1 MADKKTE
8 HVREVI
14 VIDDME
20 MESVGNDDLDLN
32 EVVSEDI
39 NTEEHII
46 DVTDIEVSD
55 ITLSDVTTPQVT
67 FDKINIKELEHV
79 LFMQEEDDETLEDA
93 YKKSYK
99 LLEKLITNV
108 DIDEIDENAKNVFK
122 LNSDKTEISY
132 SDICFNM
139 EEHIKSNTIDITNK
153 EIIYLS
159 NVINNL
165 NRDYQNV
172 PFNKLKHIYIKFDT
186 GFDSIQIKEI
196 ILYNLITLK
205 TTFRVV

>member
-1 MADKKTE
+1 MAL
-8 HVREVI
+8 
-14 VIDDME
+14 
-20 MESVGNDDLDLN
+20 VGIEELGLN
-32 EVVSEDI
+32 EVVTEDT
-39 NTEEHII
+39 NKETNETII
-46 DVTDIEVSD
+46 DITDVEIV
-55 ITLSDVTTPQVT
+55 SDVTSRDIITINDTLETQVE

-99 LLEKLITNV
+99 LLEKLITKV
-108 DIDEIDENAKNVFK
+108 DIDEIDENSKNVFK

-132 SDICFNM
+132 NDICFNM

-172 PFNKLKHIYIKFDT
+172 PFNKLEHIYIKFDT